1 MNLPPPSS
9 PPPAFSCS
17 SPLPLPAS
25 SALGVRPRSA
35 DERGAASEARRGQHG
50 RDGVRGIRARRRV
63 AAVRAERREAAVEV
77 EAEVERKL
85 ARGGVVVVDE
95 AAAERRVWEVDA
107 WHAERVASA
116 RQARAG
122 AYGSG
127 PRTSDE

>member
-85 ARGGVVVVDE
+85 ARGVVVVDE

-116 RQARAG
+116 RRARAG